1 MITVE
6 NLSRAY
12 GDFRAVDGVSFH
24 IPDGQIVGLLG
35 HNGAGKT
42 TVMKMLSGYLEP
54 SGGSISIAGLNLA
67 DQTHGVQ
74 QQLGYLPENLPIYA
88 DMGVADYL
96 HFAATL
102 KGLQGEELKSSV
114 RRVVRDTEL
123 EGKLIDP
130 IATLSRGYRQRVGV
144 AQAILGSPTVLI
156 LDEPTNGL
164 DPNQTQHMRDLIKAM
179 STTATVILSTHIMQE
194 VDAICDRVLILR
206 DGKLALDETLAGLRS
221 AVALRVKTSL
231 SAARLQEL
239 IPTLQ
244 VDSGHDHYRIGL
256 PAGSDPNDAAGLD
269 KAAAIVAAAISGAGG
284 QLFHLAPEVRD
295 LETVF
300 REVSLQA
307 EISHAA

>member
-1 MITVE
+1 MINVE

-24 IPDGQIVGLLG
+24 IPAGQIVGLLG

-67 DQTHGVQ
+67 DQTRDVQ

-179 STTATVILSTHIMQE
+179 SATATVILSTHIMQE

-206 DGKLALDETLAGLRS
+206 DGKLALDDTLASLRS
-221 AVALRVKTSL
+221 AGALQVKTSL

-244 VDSGHDHYRIGL
+244 VNSAGDHFRVGL
-256 PAGSDPNDAAGLD
+256 PAGGDPDDAAALD
-269 KAAAIVAAAISGAGG
+269 KAAAMVAAAISSEGG
-284 QLFHLAPEVRD
+284 QLFRLAPEVRD